1 MFYALSWFVVLS
13 LFLLWSLAAWAFH
26 AVAAWTVTH
35 AGGLAA
41 GAGPIA
47 ALQVPAWLAPW
58 VPPEYAVALNS
69 MVASIGPYIEGL
81 MAWAPTL
88 TGGLSIAVWTIWG
101 IGTFLLI
108 VIGFL
113 ATGLIAFLRR
123 RASTTAASST
133 SLAAAR

>member
-1 MFYALSWFVVLS
+1 MFYALSWFVVVS

-26 AVAAWTVTH
+26 AIAAWTVTNAGAL
-35 AGGLAA
+35 AGGT
-41 GAGPIA
+41 GAIG

-58 VPPEYAVALNS
+58 VPAEYAVALNS
-69 MVASIGPYIEGL
+69 MTAAIWPFIMAL
-81 MAWAPTL
+81 MEWAPAL
-88 TGGLSIAVWTIWG
+88 TGGLSIAVWIIWG

-123 RASTTAASST
+123 RASTTTAT
-133 SLAAAR
+133 SRRLAVAR